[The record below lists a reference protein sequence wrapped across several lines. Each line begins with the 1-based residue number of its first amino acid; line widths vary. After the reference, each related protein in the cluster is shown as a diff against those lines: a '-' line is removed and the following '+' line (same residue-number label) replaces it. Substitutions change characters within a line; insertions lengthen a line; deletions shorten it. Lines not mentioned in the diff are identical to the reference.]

1 MMDMSHQSY
10 SDTMDMPVKRF
21 YDYIKWKNDLE
32 EKKQKTIQE
41 LLLAKQGK
49 TRVF

>member
-1 MMDMSHQSY
+1 
-10 SDTMDMPVKRF
+10 MDMPVKRF